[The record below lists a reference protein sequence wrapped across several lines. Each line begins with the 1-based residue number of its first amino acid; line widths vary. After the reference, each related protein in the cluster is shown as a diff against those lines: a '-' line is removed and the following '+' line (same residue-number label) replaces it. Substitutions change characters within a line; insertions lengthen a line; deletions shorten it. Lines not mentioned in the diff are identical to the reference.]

1 MELYEKIKKFVAI
14 KPVAMNIGTYLKDAS
29 QVCKIYYEMNM
40 LEGLE
45 NREEAVKKEKEL
57 EKEMAKI
64 LEKWGEYGEK

>member
-40 LEGLE
+40 LEELE

-64 LEKWGEYGEK
+64 LEKWGE

>member
-29 QVCKIYYEMNM
+29 QVCKIYYEMNR

-45 NREEAVKKEKEL
+45 NHEEAVKKEKEL
-57 EKEMAKI
+57 EKEMEKI
-64 LEKWGEYGEK
+64 LEKWGE

>member
-14 KPVAMNIGTYLKDAS
+14 KPVAMNIGTYLKDAL

-64 LEKWGEYGEK
+64 LEKWGA

>member
-40 LEGLE
+40 LERLE

-64 LEKWGEYGEK
+64 LEKWGE

>member
-45 NREEAVKKEKEL
+45 NREEAVKKK
-57 EKEMAKI
+57 KN
-64 LEKWGEYGEK
+64 

>member
-57 EKEMAKI
+57 EKEMTKI
-64 LEKWGEYGEK
+64 LEKWGE

>member
-45 NREEAVKKEKEL
+45 NREEVVKKEKEL

-64 LEKWGEYGEK
+64 LEKWGE

>member
-29 QVCKIYYEMNM
+29 QVRKIYYEMNM

-64 LEKWGEYGEK
+64 LEKWGE

>member
-1 MELYEKIKKFVAI
+1 MELYEKIKQFVAI

-64 LEKWGEYGEK
+64 LEKWGE

>member
-57 EKEMAKI
+57 EKEMQKI
-64 LEKWGEYGEK
+64 LEKWGE

>member
-1 MELYEKIKKFVAI
+1 
-14 KPVAMNIGTYLKDAS
+14 
-29 QVCKIYYEMNM
+29 MNM

-64 LEKWGEYGEK
+64 LEKWGE